1 MEAEALGIRETLSW
15 LKGLQFPCI
24 ILETDCLRVFQ
35 ALVEQFS
42 GPNGFGLII
51 DECRALPM
59 SIREVQFSPQTESL
73 SCITDKNS
81 LLHCNKKMKRE
92 IVSEDYTCVHDRLS
106 ELSDDVLVNVL
117 SCLTIQDAARTSI
130 LSSRWRY
137 LWKWFTGCLNFHNSL
152 TTAAHKFELRDD
164 KVFDVERRKF
174 VSWVN
179 QVLRSLQSR
188 TMEELRIRFD
198 VTSDDDI
205 HNWIKFAVEKK
216 VRRLELN
223 FRRFLAG
230 RWEVGQYN
238 FPPHFV
244 SYSSF
249 SSLTELSLINVAITG
264 DILAHLLSYCPLLE
278 HLEIDAPNLISFEFN
293 GPAKP
298 ICLGEVCLAEVSF
311 GGSFSN
317 YIMKN
322 LCWLSSFLVRL
333 HTLKLNLA
341 SPVIPAVAVYYNLP
355 ELYNLKHLEMEIDL
369 LDDDHLLPCASFLN
383 AATSLYKFTL
393 KLYDVKPFAE
403 WVQTI
408 KDHVYSSLSELISI
422 RELEVVGLE
431 GCGADTDFVI
441 CLIENAELLEK
452 IIIDPCKTRILG
464 TPYESSYRECA
475 EYQSNRRQAIQLA
488 ARLPLWEFVIL

>member
-1 MEAEALGIRETLSW
+1 M
-15 LKGLQFPCI
+15 
-24 ILETDCLRVFQ
+24 
-35 ALVEQFS
+35 
-42 GPNGFGLII
+42 
-51 DECRALPM
+51 
-59 SIREVQFSPQTESL
+59 ESL

-81 LLHCNKKMKRE
+81 FLHCNKKIKRE

-106 ELSDDVLVNVL
+106 ELSDHVLVNVL
-117 SCLTIQDAARTSI
+117 SCLTIQEAARTSI

-216 VRRLELN
+216 VGRLELN

-264 DILAHLLSYCPLLE
+264 DVLAHLLSYCPLLE
-278 HLEIDAPNLISFEFN
+278 VLSVIQSVCLKHLKVSGSLLKLKYLKLGYLECLEIDAPNLISFEFN

-298 ICLGEVCLAEVSF
+298 ICLGKVRLVEVSF

-341 SPVIPAVAVYYNLP
+341 LP
-355 ELYNLKHLEMEIDL
+355 
-369 LDDDHLLPCASFLN
+369 
-383 AATSLYKFTL
+383 
-393 KLYDVKPFAE
+393 LYDVKPFAE

-408 KDHVYSSLSELISI
+408 KDHIYSSLSELISI

-431 GCGADTDFVI
+431 G
-441 CLIENAELLEK
+441 LEMN
-452 IIIDPCKTRILG
+452 KTPLFSF
-464 TPYESSYRECA
+464 SSYC
-475 EYQSNRRQAIQLA
+475 Y
-488 ARLPLWEFVIL
+488 

>member
-1 MEAEALGIRETLSW
+1 M
-15 LKGLQFPCI
+15 
-24 ILETDCLRVFQ
+24 
-35 ALVEQFS
+35 
-42 GPNGFGLII
+42 
-51 DECRALPM
+51 
-59 SIREVQFSPQTESL
+59 ESL

-81 LLHCNKKMKRE
+81 LLHCNKEMKRE
-92 IVSEDYTCVHDRLS
+92 IVSEDYTCVPDRLS

-117 SCLTIQDAARTSI
+117 SCLTIQEAARTSI

-278 HLEIDAPNLISFEFN
+278 VLSVIQSVCLKHLKVSGSLLKLKYLKLGYLEHLEIDAPNLISFEFN

-341 SPVIPAVAVYYNLP
+341 MPWKVYPVPAEVAVYYNLP

>member
-1 MEAEALGIRETLSW
+1 
-15 LKGLQFPCI
+15 
-24 ILETDCLRVFQ
+24 
-35 ALVEQFS
+35 
-42 GPNGFGLII
+42 
-51 DECRALPM
+51 
-59 SIREVQFSPQTESL
+59 
-73 SCITDKNS
+73 
-81 LLHCNKKMKRE
+81 MKRE
-92 IVSEDYTCVHDRLS
+92 IVSEDYTCVRDRLS

-117 SCLTIQDAARTSI
+117 SCLTIQEAARTSI

-278 HLEIDAPNLISFEFN
+278 VLSVIQSVCLKHLKVSGSLLKLKYLKLGYLEHLEIDAPNLISFEFN

-341 SPVIPAVAVYYNLP
+341 LPVSVPH
-355 ELYNLKHLEMEIDL
+355 LYIHCNCH
-369 LDDDHLLPCASFLN
+369 
-383 AATSLYKFTL
+383 
-393 KLYDVKPFAE
+393 
-403 WVQTI
+403 
-408 KDHVYSSLSELISI
+408 
-422 RELEVVGLE
+422 
-431 GCGADTDFVI
+431 
-441 CLIENAELLEK
+441 
-452 IIIDPCKTRILG
+452 
-464 TPYESSYRECA
+464 
-475 EYQSNRRQAIQLA
+475 
-488 ARLPLWEFVIL
+488 